1 MYKVNFYTWF
11 QIMAESIGDRDA
23 AIAERLRELLAA
35 ANNTAAAFSAAA
47 VPSAGAQPST
57 TPASASRRIDPSA
70 DPAQVVAN
78 LTAAGIQFAV
88 SYMVFII
95 LVAEFYPK
103 SVCKNLRKASVFLN
117 QSLNQILWEML

>member
-1 MYKVNFYTWF
+1 
-11 QIMAESIGDRDA
+11 MAEQIGDRDA

-35 ANNTAAAFSAAA
+35 ANNTVAAFSAVAPP
-47 VPSAGAQPST
+47 PSEAMVSS
-57 TPASASRRIDPSA
+57 TPASASRRLEPNA

-95 LVAEFYPK
+95 LVADFYPK
-103 SVCKNLRKASVFLN
+103 AVCNN
-117 QSLNQILWEML
+117 

>member
-1 MYKVNFYTWF
+1 
-11 QIMAESIGDRDA
+11 MAEQIGDRDA

-47 VPSAGAQPST
+47 VPSAGAQSST
-57 TPASASRRIDPSA
+57 TPASASRRVDPSA

-95 LVAEFYPK
+95 FVADFYPK
-103 SVCKNLRKASVFLN
+103 SVCKIKKICIRAQYRTKT
-117 QSLNQILWEML
+117 